1 MQPVEE
7 MMAESVEKEKT
18 SSLKK
23 DEIQDVELEQKEA
36 LPLLD

>member
-1 MQPVEE
+1 